1 MRSRKTIINTIFALL
16 EEICAIACGFILPRL
31 ILSAFGS
38 KYNGLTT
45 SITQFLSCAVLLRAG
60 IGGVTRV
67 ALYKPLANNDTEKVN
82 SIIKATDNFM
92 KKVGIILAFSILAFA
107 MLYPFFVKNEFDW
120 FFSFSL
126 FAIIGMSTFAE
137 SFFGITYLIILQADQ
152 KLWVSSLLK
161 SICSILNTIVAAILI
176 YCGFG
181 IHGVKLGSA
190 AIYVL
195 YPIIL
200 QIYVRKKYKINKNV
214 EPDSEA
220 ISQRWDAF
228 WHQVASFVM
237 LNTDVIVLTIFT
249 NMLQVSIYSI
259 YSLVTNGIK
268 RIITSFSNGL
278 EAAFGNMIA
287 KKQDNI
293 LKENISIIEF
303 IFYSLSTIVYAS
315 SAILILQFI
324 DVYTAGINDANYIQP
339 AFAYILILSQFFS
352 SIRIPYQMVVQ
363 AAGHYKQTKN
373 GAILEPIINLSLSII
388 FVIKFG
394 LVGVA
399 IGTIAATI
407 FRTIQ
412 YLVYMSKKV
421 VKRSLIEPFA
431 RFIIS
436 VIETVIIITVV
447 NCMNLTQNQSYLSW
461 IINALIV
468 FAIAT
473 TVVILINCIIFKKD
487 FKNLKSKI
495 NIKNIK
501 RRKK

>member
-1 MRSRKTIINTIFALL
+1 MRSRKTIINTVFALL
-16 EEICAIACGFILPRL
+16 EELCAIVCGFILPRL

-67 ALYKPLANNDTEKVN
+67 ALYKPLANNDKDKIN

-92 KKVGIILAFSILAFA
+92 KKVGLILAVCILIFA
-107 MLYPFFVKNEFDW
+107 VLYPVFVRNEFEW
-120 FFSFSL
+120 FFTFSL
-126 FAIIGMSTFAE
+126 FAIIGISTFAE

-152 KLWVSSLLK
+152 KLWVSSLMK
-161 SICSILNTIVAAILI
+161 SICYILNTILAALLI
-176 YCGFG
+176 YLGFG
-181 IHGVKLGSA
+181 IHGVKLGSSI
-190 AIYVL
+190 IYVL

-200 QIYVRKKYKINKNV
+200 QIYVRKKYNIDKNV
-214 EPDSEA
+214 KPDNQA

-259 YSLVTNGIK
+259 YNLVFNGIK

-287 KKQDNI
+287 KKETKV
-293 LKENISIIEF
+293 LKENVSIIEF
-303 IFYSLSTIVYAS
+303 IFYSVSTIVYT
-315 SAILILQFI
+315 SAAMLILQFI
-324 DVYTAGINDANYIQP
+324 DVYTAGINDTNYIQP
-339 AFAYILILSQFFS
+339 LFAYILLLSQFFS
-352 SIRIPYQMVVQ
+352 CIRIPYQMVVQ

-373 GAILEPIINLSLSII
+373 GAIIEPIINLSLSIV

-399 IGTIAATI
+399 IGTFAATI
-407 FRTIQ
+407 FRTAQ
-412 YLVYMSKKV
+412 YLIYMSSKV
-421 VKRSLIEPFA
+421 VKRNFMESIIRIFISLVEAI
-431 RFIIS
+431 
-436 VIETVIIITVV
+436 VIIVIVRGI
-447 NCMNLTQNQSYLSW
+447 NLDFQQSYLSW
-461 IINALIV
+461 CINSVIV
-468 FAIAT
+468 FMVSF
-473 TVVILINCIIFKKD
+473 VVVSLINCLIFNND
-487 FKNLKSKI
+487 FKRLKFKLC
-495 NIKNIK
+495 KK
-501 RRKK
+501 GRK